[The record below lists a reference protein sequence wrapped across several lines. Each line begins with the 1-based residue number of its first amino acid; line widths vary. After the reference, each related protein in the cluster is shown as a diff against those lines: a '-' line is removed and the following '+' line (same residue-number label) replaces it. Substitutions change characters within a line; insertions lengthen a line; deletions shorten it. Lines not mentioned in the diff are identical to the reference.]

1 MWESAKPLGHLSTLN
16 YPILTQP
23 NLTSSVVTGCLN
35 PCGGQDHL
43 SNVIE
48 TDKILSNFIT
58 AEEGRISCTAEYCLA
73 ACGDR
78 EGVRYGTLAR
88 PRRQYHARGKR
99 VTLIPKCFY
108 MRDHFQITRNDIR
121 CQDCRV
127 MRIAKSSCARVH
139 EWRLV
144 ALFPCDQ
151 RRRSY

>member
-1 MWESAKPLGHLSTLN
+1 M
-16 YPILTQP
+16 
-23 NLTSSVVTGCLN
+23 
-35 PCGGQDHL
+35 
-43 SNVIE
+43 IE

-144 ALFPCDQ
+144 ALHSFLAINGGGPINSFGAAARGPERVWTMTIYQ
-151 RRRSY
+151 